1 MTIDLGHNPRV
12 LERLFGLGERGTT
25 VGAEVRGGAV
35 TFATMCYIVFV
46 QPAVLS
52 QAAGMDFGAVMTATC
67 LSAAFATL
75 VMGLAANYP
84 IAEAPLMGENFF
96 FAVSVVSLGG
106 IAWPVALGIV
116 FWSGLLFLLL
126 TLLRVRQVVLDAVPP
141 SLRAAIAAGIGLFI
155 AFIGLTHAGIVV
167 KSPAPGAFVQLGDLG
182 SPVAL
187 VALGGLAVTAVL
199 HARRV
204 RGGIAIGLAATAALA
219 ALAGL
224 VRVTGVVSAPPS
236 LAPTFLKMDLA
247 GALRHLDL
255 VVVFLVMLTFD
266 TVGTLI
272 GVAEQAGLTVDGRL
286 PRGERAMLADA
297 AGTLAGA
304 ALGTST
310 VSSYIES
317 ATGVAEGARTGLANV
332 VTAALFLASLFF
344 APLVATVG
352 GGVPVG
358 TAHFYPITAPV
369 IVLVGSLM
377 MGQAG
382 RIPWDDATEALPAFV
397 TIVLMPFTFNIAHGV
412 AGGLVAYALVKAGAG
427 RGREVK
433 PAVWVLAAALVA
445 AYALLP
451 TLRH

>member
-1 MTIDLGHNPRV
+1 V
-12 LERLFGLGERGTT
+12 LERLFRLQERGTT

-52 QAAGMDFGAVMTATC
+52 QAAGMDFGAVMAATC

-75 VMGLAANYP
+75 VMGLWANYP

-96 FAVSVVSLGG
+96 FAVSVVSMAGVP
-106 IAWPVALGIV
+106 WPTALGIV
-116 FWSGLLFLLL
+116 FWSGVLFLLL
-126 TLLRVRQVVLDAVPP
+126 TVLRVRRLVLDAVPV

-167 KSPAPGAFVQLGDLG
+167 KSPAPGAFVQVGDLG

-187 VALGGLAVTAVL
+187 VALAGLAVTAIL
-199 HARRV
+199 FARGV
-204 RGGIAIGLAATAALA
+204 RGGIAIGLAVTAALA
-219 ALAGL
+219 AAAGL
-224 VRVTGVVSAPPS
+224 VRFGGVFAAPPS
-236 LAPTFLKMDLA
+236 IAPTFLKMDLV
-247 GALRHLDL
+247 GALRHADL
-255 VVVFLVMLTFD
+255 VLVFLIMLVFD
-266 TVGTLI
+266 TIGTLI
-272 GVAEQAGLTVDGRL
+272 GVSEQAGLTVDGRL

-317 ATGVAEGARTGLANV
+317 ASGVAEGARTGLANV
-332 VTAALFLASLFF
+332 VTAALFLGALFV
-344 APLVATVG
+344 APLVAAVG
-352 GGVPVG
+352 GGVRVG
-358 TAHFYPITAPV
+358 EAYFYPITAPV

-377 MGQAG
+377 MGQAA
-382 RIPWDDATEALPAFV
+382 RIDWRDATEALPAFA
-397 TIVLMPFTFNIAHGV
+397 TMVLIPFTFNIAHGV
-412 AGGLVAYALVKAGAG
+412 AGGLVAYAVVKGGAG
-427 RGREVK
+427 RAREVA
-433 PAVWVLAAALVA
+433 PVVWVLAALLVL

>member
-1 MTIDLGHNPRV
+1 V
-12 LERLFGLGERGTT
+12 LERLFHLRERGTT

-52 QAAGMDFGAVMTATC
+52 QAAGMDFGAVLTATC

-75 VMGLAANYP
+75 VMGLWANYP

-96 FAVSVVSLGG
+96 FAVSVVSMAGV
-106 IAWPVALGIV
+106 AWPVALGIV
-116 FWSGLLFLLL
+116 FWSGALFLLL
-126 TLLRVRQVVLDAVPP
+126 TVLRVRQLVLDAVPGA
-141 SLRAAIAAGIGLFI
+141 LRAAIAAGIGLFI
-155 AFIGLTHAGIVV
+155 AFIGLTHAGVVV
-167 KSPAPGAFVQLGDLG
+167 KSPAPGAFVQIGDLA

-187 VALGGLAVTAVL
+187 VALAGLAVTAVL
-199 HARRV
+199 FARRV
-204 RGGIAIGLAATAALA
+204 RGGIAIGLAVTAALA
-219 ALAGL
+219 AAAGL
-224 VRVTGVVSAPPS
+224 VRFTGVVSAPPS
-236 LAPTFLKMDLA
+236 LAPTFLKMDLRA
-247 GALRHLDL
+247 ALGHLDL
-255 VVVFLVMLTFD
+255 VLVFLVMLLFD

-272 GVAEQAGLTVDGRL
+272 GVSEQAGLTVDGRL

-317 ATGVAEGARTGLANV
+317 AAGVAEGARTGLANV
-332 VTAALFLASLFF
+332 VTAALFLAALFF

-352 GGVPVG
+352 GGVRVG
-358 TAHFYPITAPV
+358 DAFLYPITAPA

-377 MGQAG
+377 MGQAA
-382 RIPWDDATEALPAFV
+382 RIRWDDATEALPAFA
-397 TIVLMPFTFNIAHGV
+397 TMVLIPFTFNIAHGV
-412 AGGLVAYALVKAGAG
+412 AGGLVAYTLLKAGVG
-427 RGREVK
+427 RAREVPK
-433 PAVWVLAAALVA
+433 VLWILVAAILA

>member
-1 MTIDLGHNPRV
+1 VI
-12 LERLFGLGERGTT
+12 ERLFHLKERGTT

-75 VMGLAANYP
+75 VMGLWANYP

-96 FAVSVVSLGG
+96 FAVSVVSMAGV
-106 IAWPVALGIV
+106 AWPTALGVV
-116 FWSGLLFLLL
+116 FWSGVLFLLL
-126 TLLRVRQVVLDAVPP
+126 TVFRVRRLVLDAVPP

-167 KSPAPGAFVQLGDLG
+167 KSPAPGAYVQIGDLG

-187 VALGGLAVTAVL
+187 VALAGLALTAVL
-199 HARRV
+199 FARGV

-219 ALAGL
+219 AGVGL
-224 VRVTGVVSAPPS
+224 VRFGGVFAAPPS
-236 LAPTFLKMDLA
+236 LAPTFLKMDLVA
-247 GALRHLDL
+247 ALRHLDL
-255 VVVFLVMLTFD
+255 IVVFLVMLVFD

-272 GVAEQAGLTVDGRL
+272 GVSEQAGLTVDGQL
-286 PRGERAMLADA
+286 PRAERAMLADA

-317 ATGVAEGARTGLANV
+317 AAGVAEGARTGLANV
-332 VTAALFLASLFF
+332 VTAALFLVALFLS
-344 APLVATVG
+344 PLVAAVG
-352 GGVPVG
+352 GGVRVG
-358 TAHFYPITAPV
+358 EAYFYPITAPV

-377 MGQAG
+377 MAQAA
-382 RIPWDDATEALPAFV
+382 RIAWSDATEALPAFA
-397 TIVLMPFTFNIAHGV
+397 TMVLIPFTFNIAHGV

-427 RGREVK
+427 RAREVA
-433 PAVWVLAAALVA
+433 PVVWVVA
-445 AYALLP
+445 AVLVLAYAFLP